1 MVNKKHYSTWAK
13 KRMVDSHSAVEPVP
27 QQEHSKNKQ
36 EQEMKQE
43 KNGK

>member
-27 QQEHSKNKQ
+27 QQEQARASKSKR
-36 EQEMKQE
+36 
-43 KNGK
+43 